1 MLRTRFTESSGVRH
15 PIASAGMAF
24 VATTPLTNAVCA
36 AGGFGVLGSA
46 GMPPDVLR
54 GAIRD
59 IRQAGHSA
67 FGVNIIPCFATAEHV
82 AVCAVEVN
90 LARPITRPRFLS
102 SPRIWFSRS
111 RLTFTGNARLVSRAL
126 TA

>member
-1 MLRTRFTESSGVRH
+1 MLRTRFTESFGVIH

-46 GMPPDVLR
+46 GMPPEVLR

-59 IRQAGHSA
+59 IRQDGHSA
-67 FGVNIIPCFATAEHV
+67 FGVNIIPRFATAEHV
-82 AVCAVEVN
+82 AVCAAEKVPLVVFYWDDP
-90 LARPITRPRFLS
+90 APDWLS
-102 SPRIWFSRS
+102 HLKAANVRGLSGWIGS
-111 RLTFTGNARLVSRAL
+111 
-126 TA
+126 